1 MISVACLG
9 QTETKKTLFG
19 GLSTDSLFSEK
30 LLRLAKLAGVDSS
43 GLLSSFRQIPL
54 QKPAIPALPKLP
66 GRGALPKNV
75 DSVLKSTKLLE
86 IRGGFVSYQ
95 WNYRSNIDTPFLEK
109 DLSQHFL
116 SAGLDIT
123 VAGKLPV
130 RVTLFHRSSNS
141 LMFRDYT
148 DFRVDYD
155 VQTLRNWNSRKLGD
169 LKKDMIKQMSDSIPA
184 LDELIGRYKLSSFDN
199 LLALPDFRTA
209 YLKAKEI
216 CVIPELAELDTS
228 RSDEIK
234 AWANEYVQLYDS
246 LTGMKAELLSRVDS
260 LKKEIDKQICT
271 LFRLHEVAV

>member
-30 LLRLAKLAGVDSS
+30 LLKLAKLAGVDSS

-260 LKKEIDKQICT
+260 LKK
-271 LFRLHEVAV
+271 